1 MDDLDAEDAEVDA
14 LWNELWKL
22 EHRLNQGETLALTDD
37 IRALLRRTAPTVAIG
52 EDEAV
57 TALSNTASAT
67 ALLVKI
73 RARIRDGSNR
83 IMDALERMYDL
94 QDAGNLDGARQ
105 QMRDVLDVEVV
116 PHYREIAEGELE
128 KMDDPS

>member
-1 MDDLDAEDAEVDA
+1 MDELDAEVDA
-14 LWNELWKL
+14 LWNQLWEL
-22 EHRLNQGETLALTDD
+22 EHRVSQGEALALTADM
-37 IRALLRRTAPTVAIG
+37 RALLRRAAQTVAIR
-52 EDEAV
+52 EQEV
-57 TALSNTASAT
+57 ESALSDVERAT
-67 ALLVKI
+67 ALLLKI

-105 QMRDVLDVEVV
+105 EMRAVLAIEVV

>member
-22 EHRLNQGETLALTDD
+22 EHRVNQGEPLELSDD
-37 IRALLRRTAPTVAIG
+37 LRDLLRRTAPTVAIH
-52 EDEAV
+52 ENEAAA
-57 TALSNTASAT
+57 ALSNTASAT
-67 ALLVKI
+67 ALLLKI

-94 QDAGNLDGARQ
+94 QDEGDFAGARQ
-105 QMRDVLDVEVV
+105 QMLDVLAVEVV

-128 KMDDPS
+128 KMDEPP

>member
-1 MDDLDAEDAEVDA
+1 MDALDAEDAEVDA

-22 EHRLNQGETLALTDD
+22 EHRVNQGEPLELSDNLRD
-37 IRALLRRTAPTVAIG
+37 LLQRTAPTVAIH
-52 EDEAV
+52 ENEVAA
-57 TALSNTASAT
+57 ALSNTASAT
-67 ALLVKI
+67 ALLLKI

-94 QDAGNLDGARQ
+94 QDEGDFAGARQ
-105 QMRDVLDVEVV
+105 QMLDVLDVEVV

-128 KMDDPS
+128 KMDEPS

>member
-14 LWNELWKL
+14 LWNQLWEL
-22 EHRLNQGETLALTDD
+22 EHRVNQGEALELTDD
-37 IRALLRRTAPTVAIG
+37 VCDLLRHAAPTVAIR
-52 EDEAV
+52 EDE
-57 TALSNTASAT
+57 TELALSGVESAT
-67 ALLVKI
+67 ALLRKI

-94 QDAGNLDGARQ
+94 QESGDLDGARQ
-105 QMRDVLDVEVV
+105 EMRAVLAVEAV

-128 KMDDPS
+128 KMEEPL